1 MIAEKFILFYLQFN
15 FVIIKKFKTPLKRS
29 ILILFLSISILVDSK
44 AQFNP
49 HTVSFDTILTNT
61 TGEKILYFHNPFG
74 FVLNVDLARTAT
86 HNFDIVPSSF
96 FVPPN
101 DSTAVTI
108 TFRTNHNLS
117 FKDFLVF
124 NVKEINYPVISFV
137 NGTAKY
143 PGTQYAFTQGLIDE
157 ELKSALQSFT
167 STGYI
172 SLGYNAARDAM
183 FEVIDDYGGDTIECI
198 YTGIRI
204 FAQNRTQ
211 AQNQGF
217 NTEHVYPQSFFNQI
231 EPMRSDIHHLFPTE
245 ANSNNIRGNLKFG
258 VVTGTPNWQQ
268 GGSKRGLNAVGQEVF
283 EPRDK
288 FKGDLARCLFYF
300 MVRYNGSNIGS
311 FFDQRMQDVLKEW
324 NRTDTVST
332 NELLRNNRIQTYQ
345 NNRSPFVDH
354 PEFADRIR
362 SFFTTA
368 PTVPAG
374 RISVSRFQ
382 YSFDTLAVNDTM
394 SHYFAI
400 LNFGTGTLGTLV
412 TSSTSEFIVEEFP
425 AQVPAYDYRFI
436 KVKFK
441 PSAANQTYNG
451 NLTIVNADSVINI
464 SLTGYSN
471 SKVGISTITSEIP
484 LAFELSQN
492 YPNPFN
498 PETKIR
504 FALPTAQFTTLK
516 VYNSI
521 GEEVATLT
529 NQKLAAGI
537 YEYNFNAFGLSSGT
551 YFYRLE
557 AGEFSEARR
566 FVLLK

>member
-1 MIAEKFILFYLQFN
+1 M
-15 FVIIKKFKTPLKRS
+15 KRS
-29 ILILFLSISILVDSK
+29 ILLLFFTFSFVIESN

-49 HTVSFDTILTNT
+49 QTVSFDTIFTNT
-61 TGEKILYFHNPFG
+61 TGEKTFYFHNPFG
-74 FVLNVDLARTAT
+74 FVLNIDLARTAT
-86 HNFDIVPSSF
+86 SNFDIVPSSF
-96 FVPPN
+96 SVPPN
-101 DSTAVTI
+101 DSTAITI

-124 NVKEINYPVISFV
+124 NIAELNYPVINFT

-143 PGTQYAFTQGLIDE
+143 PGSQYAFTQGLIDE
-157 ELKSALQSFT
+157 ELKTALKTFT

-204 FAQNRTQ
+204 YAQNRTQ

-217 NTEHVYPQSFFNQI
+217 NTEHVYPQSFFNQT
-231 EPMRSDIHHLFPTE
+231 EPQRSDIHHLFPTE
-245 ANSNNIRGNLKFG
+245 ANSNNVRGNLKFG
-258 VVTGTPNWQQ
+258 IVTGTPNWQQ

-300 MVRYNGSNIGS
+300 MVRYNGTSIGN

-324 NRTDTVST
+324 NRTDTVSD
-332 NELLRNNRIQTYQ
+332 NEKLRNNRIQTYQ

-368 PTVPAG
+368 PTIPAG
-374 RISVSRFQ
+374 RISVSRFE
-382 YSFDTLAVNDTM
+382 YSFDTLAVNDTA
-394 SHYFAI
+394 SYYIAV
-400 LNFGTGTLGTLV
+400 LNYGTGTLGTLV
-412 TSSTSEFIVEEFP
+412 TSGTSEFIVEEFP
-425 AQVPAYDYRFI
+425 TQVPAYDYRFI

-441 PSAANQTYNG
+441 PTAANQTYNG
-451 NLTIVNADSVINI
+451 NLTIVNADSVLNI

-471 SKVGISTITSEIP
+471 SKVGISNVSGEIP
-484 LAFELSQN
+484 MAFELFQN

-504 FALPTAQFTTLK
+504 FALPTTQQTTLK
-516 VYNSI
+516 IYNSI
-521 GEEVATLT
+521 GEEIATLT
-529 NQKLAAGI
+529 NQILPAGL
-537 YEYNFNAFGLSSGT
+537 YEYNFNADGLSSGT
-551 YFYRLE
+551 YFYRIE
-557 AGEFSEARR
+557 AGEFTDSKR